1 MGLHKAVASR
11 DAGVY
16 AGAITV
22 IHQRGRGEVRNED
35 SAGAG
40 GGGGSVQRLQPTT
53 AGGGS
58 GGSQQQDVESGYSI

>member
-40 GGGGSVQRLQPTT
+40 GGGSVQRLQPTT